1 MERQVKKSRE
11 REGKANRGGEGERGS
26 ETESLGQTETD
37 KVQVYRECVCVYI
50 YTHSHRGRLSAEHTD
65 PRGERQK
72 RLLRRSD

>member
-1 MERQVKKSRE
+1 MKKSRE

-50 YTHSHRGRLSAEHTD
+50 YIHTPIEED
-65 PRGERQK
+65 CQQSTQFPEERQK